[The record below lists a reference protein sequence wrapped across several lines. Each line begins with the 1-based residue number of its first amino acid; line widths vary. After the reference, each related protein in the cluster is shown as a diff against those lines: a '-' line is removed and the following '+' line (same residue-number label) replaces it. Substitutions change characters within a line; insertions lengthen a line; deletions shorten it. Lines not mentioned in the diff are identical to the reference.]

1 MKRLFSLLLILVVL
15 AADPV
20 FAAADNKEE
29 VLIQGS
35 MGTLYGVLLMPV
47 DKEPSALVILA
58 HGFGS
63 SHRGVLDYAE
73 ALAAQGFAAFAF
85 DFCGGGNSS
94 RSEGATTQM
103 SVLTEAAD
111 LDAVISHFADDPRFN
126 AICLWGESQGGFV
139 AGLTAA
145 RRPQDID
152 ALILFYPA
160 FNIPEIVHSYLPKD
174 GQLPESLRVLG
185 TEVGRVYADDA
196 LSVDIWTLLPTYTG
210 PVLIEHGDRDMLV
223 PISVGER
230 AAQIYQNAVLNT
242 LNGQN
247 HGFSGTGR
255 IKAKSDT
262 AAFLLSLF
270 AKTPEQAQ

>member
-1 MKRLFSLLLILVVL
+1 MKRLFSLFLIVIIL
-15 AADPV
+15 AAHPAS
-20 FAAADNKEE
+20 AAADKEE

-35 MGTLYGVLLMPV
+35 MGTMYGILLMPM
-47 DKEPSALVILA
+47 DKEPSVLVILA

-73 ALAAQGFAAFAF
+73 DLAAQGFAAFAF

-94 RSEGATTQM
+94 RSEGITTQM

-111 LDAVISHFADDPRFN
+111 LNAVIDHFADDPRFN

-145 RRPQDID
+145 RRPHDID

-160 FNIPEIVHSYLPKD
+160 FNIPEIVHSYLPTD
-174 GQLPESLRVLG
+174 DQLPESLRVMG

-196 LSVDIWTLLPTYTG
+196 LSVDVWTLLPLYTG
-210 PVLIEHGDRDMLV
+210 PVLIEHGNRDMLV
-223 PISVGER
+223 PISIGER

-262 AAFLLSLF
+262 AAFLLTLF
-270 AKTPEQAQ
+270 AQSPEQAP